1 MRKLRFVLVLVIL
14 TALLST
20 TYTFAR
26 PASLAAPSAPSLG
39 AAQVFAILAASTVT
53 NTGDT
58 TVTGDLGVS
67 PGTEITGFPPGI
79 VNGTIHS
86 ADAAAAQAQDAVAA
100 AYANLAG
107 QACDEDLSGQNLGG
121 RTLGPG
127 VYCFSSSAQLTGA
140 LVLDAGGDTNGVFVF
155 KIGSTLTTASGAS
168 VSLINGGNQCRVFWQ
183 VGSSATLGAG
193 TAFSGNILA
202 LESISL
208 NAGASVVG
216 RLLARTGA
224 VTLIGNPVSNQ
235 CWSAAIATPTATVE
249 GPTETSTPT
258 ETPTSTV
265 EIPTATSTLTATV
278 EIPTATSTLAATA
291 TSTVGP
297 TATATVSPAPPTA
310 TFTAA
315 PTSTPTAAPTSA
327 PPAPTAA
334 PAAPTATPAP
344 TPVALPVTGGD
355 LQGESQSSTLPSLL
369 VGVVMLG
376 LLLVGG
382 GLVLRGR
389 RINMQH

>member
-1 MRKLRFVLVLVIL
+1 MRKIRFVLVLVIL
-14 TALLST
+14 TALLSMT
-20 TYTFAR
+20 NTFAR

-39 AAQVFAILAASTVT
+39 AAQIFAILAYSTVT

-58 TVTGDLGVS
+58 VVTGDLGVS

-86 ADAAAAQAQDAVAA
+86 ADAAAALAQDAVAA
-100 AYANLAG
+100 AYADLAS
-107 QACDEDLSGQNLGG
+107 QACDEDLSGQDLGG
-121 RTLGPG
+121 RTLTPG

-355 LQGESQSSTLPSLL
+355 LQGESQSSALPSLL
-369 VGVVMLG
+369 VGVAMLG